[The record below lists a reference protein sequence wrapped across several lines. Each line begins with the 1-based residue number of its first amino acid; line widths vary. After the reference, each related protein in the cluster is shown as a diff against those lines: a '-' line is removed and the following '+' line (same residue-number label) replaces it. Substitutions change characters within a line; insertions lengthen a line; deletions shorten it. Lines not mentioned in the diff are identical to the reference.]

1 MANPKISSYVLK
13 SWPVNS
19 DDENSLNI
27 GLGEPGR
34 GKTAH
39 GLFHLVEKKGK
50 LEAVVNLDQLN
61 DLGIPVYLGLGAR
74 KILVQS

>member
-1 MANPKISSYVLK
+1 MGNPKISSYVLK

-19 DDENSLNI
+19 DGENSLNI

-34 GKTAH
+34 GKTAY

-74 KILVQS
+74 KIRVQP

>member
-1 MANPKISSYVLK
+1 MANQKISSYVLK

-19 DDENSLNI
+19 GDENSLNI

-34 GKTAH
+34 GKPAD

-50 LEAVVNLDQLN
+50 LEAVVNLDQLKN
-61 DLGIPVYLGLGAR
+61 LGIPVYLELGAH
-74 KILVQS
+74 KILVQP